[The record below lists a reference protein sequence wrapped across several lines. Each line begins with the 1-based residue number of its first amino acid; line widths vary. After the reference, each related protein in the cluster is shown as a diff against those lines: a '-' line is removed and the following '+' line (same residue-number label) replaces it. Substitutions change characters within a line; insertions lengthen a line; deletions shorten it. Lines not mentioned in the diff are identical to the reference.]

1 MAPPQPRTRMTA
13 TQRREQLIVVG
24 RDIFASD
31 GVQGATVEEIA
42 TRAGVTKPVVY
53 EHFGGKEGLY
63 AVVVDR
69 AIQDILTAITNA
81 LSEPAGIRVLLER
94 AVLALLDFM
103 ETSPSSFEVLVRS
116 SPSWHGDGSA
126 ASLMSAIAVR
136 VEELFEATFESHGF
150 DPTPAPV
157 YAQTLI
163 GSIALTGVWWIHHE
177 DRPDKEF
184 VAAHIINL
192 MWNGLHDLQKN
203 PVLPSRVAPP
213 TPAD

>member
-1 MAPPQPRTRMTA
+1 MTA

-24 RDIFASD
+24 RDIFASN

-69 AIQDILTAITNA
+69 AIQDILTTITTA
-81 LSEPAGIRVLLER
+81 LQAPAGIRTLMER
-94 AVLALLDFM
+94 AVLALFDFM
-103 ETSPSSFEVLVRS
+103 EASPSSFEVLVRS

-136 VEELFEATFESHGF
+136 VEELFEATFEEHGF
-150 DPTPAPV
+150 DAAPAPV

-177 DRPDKEF
+177 DRPNKEF
-184 VAAHIINL
+184 VAAHMINL
-192 MWNGLHDLQKN
+192 MWNGLHGLEKHPDLS
-203 PVLPSRVAPP
+203 SRPAPP
-213 TPAD
+213 AAAPPATD